1 MALQIWMPL
10 NGDVSN
16 RGLSDAT
23 IVNNGA
29 TVSSEGKIGTCYS
42 FDGNDD
48 FISIDCQNLYQIFK
62 GGSQQFSVSFWVY
75 HADSSRAI
83 IFGDYALSGSINL
96 NIELRAGHTIRFY
109 WNGDPDKTFDA
120 STVNYMAWTHIA
132 LTYNGSKLSIYNN
145 GVLQSDSLTVTLST
159 RNKTS
164 GLFYL
169 GRDSRT
175 GSTALNGK
183 LNDFRIYDHCLSPR
197 EIAEIAKGLI
207 LHYPLAKPGVDNLL
221 TGTDVPFSYAE
232 SSDYRKVAGG
242 KTYPLGID
250 AKELLLTAGE
260 RGLTL
265 SYDICIPKIYISSS
279 DTLKRAGAYLPITVK
294 NKSTQ
299 QSLGAYYGHHT
310 QTGTATATNNYA
322 KTNSLN
328 PIDASST
335 ADNPDTTFN
344 GHYSRTIYPR
354 QFSNLSA
361 FFADPDSYDVT
372 CSGYT
377 VEIRGGYIKD
387 ACSISNVKLEFGDV
401 ATPWTPNPADS
412 IYTSMG
418 FDDGIEYDVSGFK
431 NNGEISGSILSDV
444 DTMRYNTSYHFLH
457 DNKANITIP
466 NIMYDYMDYGTV
478 SFWLKINSFKY
489 WSHYLLIANTFS
501 WTGNEKDFIIVAT
514 AGDHGDTDTNQT
526 TVKLDMCSY
535 GNNVSIAVG
544 DWHHIAM
551 TWDAVNYQ
559 IKKYVDGSIFYTNDD
574 STNKR
579 LDIYKTKHSLHYIGN
594 GQESDSNR
602 GDFNISDFRIY
613 GTCLS
618 ADQIADL
625 YHTPLSLSSNGVLLT
640 QGEYTEV

>member
-1 MALQIWMPL
+1 MLKVWIPGTTDFKDQGL
-10 NGDVSN
+10 NGTTITNTGVTIDTAGKLGGCLYFNNTGNLVGSPGPLSN
-16 RGLSDAT
+16 STSDWTFACWMKGASFSNSGCLFSERTAVASTGIT
-23 IVNNGA
+23 IFNGSSWYIDDGARWTITPTTTISVNKWYHICI
-29 TVSSEGKIGTCYS
+29 VR
-42 FDGNDD
+42 
-48 FISIDCQNLYQIFK
+48 K
-62 GGSQQFSVSFWVY
+62 GGVGKY
-75 HADSSRAI
+75 
-83 IFGDYALSGSINL
+83 
-96 NIELRAGHTIRFY
+96 FY
-109 WNGDPDKTFDA
+109 
-120 STVNYMAWTHIA
+120 I
-132 LTYNGSKLSIYNN
+132 N
-145 GVLQSDSLTVTLST
+145 GVLDSSTVTTGTASSVNTQSFVIGSSQQSSST
-159 RNKTS
+159 VS
-164 GLFYL
+164 GNQF
-169 GRDSRT
+169 
-175 GSTALNGK
+175 NGY
-183 LNDFRIYDHCLSPR
+183 LNDIRIYDNALSPR

-232 SSDYRKVAGG
+232 SSDYRKVAGS

-328 PIDASST
+328 PINASST

-387 ACSISNVKLEFGDV
+387 ECSISNVKLEFGDV

-431 NNGEISGSILSDV
+431 NNGVISNSSLIETSAN
-444 DTMRYNTSYHFLH
+444 TPRYNTNFIFKRSSNSNSLSTIGYITKENFYMPDEFTISYWWYFDDSLKLINNPPSVFGYGSPGGYSTNGLH
-457 DNKANITIP
+457 NYDNLLSMNFAEFGSDTKS
-466 NIMYDYMDYGTV
+466 V
-478 SFWLKINSFKY
+478 SQSVQVPSPI
-489 WSHYLLIANTFS
+489 
-501 WTGNEKDFIIVAT
+501 GV
-514 AGDHGDTDTNQT
+514 
-526 TVKLDMCSY
+526 
-535 GNNVSIAVG
+535 
-544 DWHHIAM
+544 WHHRCF
-551 TWDAVNYQ
+551 VFNGNKVFNYYNGALSSSVDINTTTKMHVVRSNQ
-559 IKKYVDGSIFYTNDD
+559 ILT
-574 STNKR
+574 
-579 LDIYKTKHSLHYIGN
+579 IGYDQA
-594 GQESDSNR
+594 GGLIR
-602 GDFNISDFRIY
+602 GVSGGLSDFRIY
-613 GTCLS
+613 ATALS
-618 ADQIADL
+618 ADDILAL
-625 YHTPLSLSSNGVLLT
+625 YNTPLSLSSNGVLLT